1 MTGSPAP
8 ARWQAAVAIVC
19 LFFAYVFV
27 QRVAPGVMVGDLMRD
42 FDAGGAVLGNLSAFY
57 FYSYAGLQVIVGA
70 MMDRI
75 GPRRLVTF
83 AALVCGAGSLLFS
96 MADTLP
102 LAYAGRLLVGI
113 GAAFSF
119 VGALTVI
126 HQSCPPERFSFLSG
140 IVQAGGMAGA
150 LLGQAPLG
158 LWVEASGWREPL
170 FAAGL
175 MAGLIGLGAWL
186 VLRDPPRPPAGETP
200 QGGGMFR
207 GFGAVVRNP
216 QTWLAAA
223 IGGCLTAPMLA
234 FGGLWGV
241 PFLQASYGFDRAGAA
256 AFTGALFIGWAIGAP
271 LTGWLSDRMGRRR
284 PILVTASALMT
295 LSLLAVVFASP
306 MPKAVLAA
314 LLFLNGAA
322 SSTMILTFAAARA
335 ANSAGATGL
344 ALGIVNTCVV
354 GSGAITQP
362 LLGAILDLNWDGT
375 LVDGARVY
383 DPAAYGIAFLPLLA
397 AGIAGGLAA
406 TRLAPVST
414 GPNRE

>member
-186 VLRDPPRPPAGETP
+186 VLRERPT
-200 QGGGMFR
+200 
-207 GFGAVVRNP
+207 
-216 QTWLAAA
+216 A
-223 IGGCLTAPMLA
+223 IW
-234 FGGLWGV
+234 F
-241 PFLQASYGFDRAGAA
+241 AA
-256 AFTGALFIGWAIGAP
+256 AFAPPPFTFGAP
-271 LTGWLSDRMGRRR
+271 F
-284 PILVTASALMT
+284 LVWSH
-295 LSLLAVVFASP
+295 
-306 MPKAVLAA
+306 
-314 LLFLNGAA
+314 
-322 SSTMILTFAAARA
+322 
-335 ANSAGATGL
+335 GAT
-344 ALGIVNTCVV
+344 
-354 GSGAITQP
+354 S
-362 LLGAILDLNWDGT
+362 
-375 LVDGARVY
+375 
-383 DPAAYGIAFLPLLA
+383 
-397 AGIAGGLAA
+397 
-406 TRLAPVST
+406 
-414 GPNRE
+414 